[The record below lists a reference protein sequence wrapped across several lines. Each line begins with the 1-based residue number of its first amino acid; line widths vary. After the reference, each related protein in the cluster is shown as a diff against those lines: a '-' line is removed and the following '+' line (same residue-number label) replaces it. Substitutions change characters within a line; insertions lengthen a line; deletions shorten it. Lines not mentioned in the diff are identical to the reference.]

1 MTKELSIAVQQLGP
15 NQKEAVQWKNG
26 ALLGL
31 ASPGGDKTNV
41 LTTRVARIL
50 HDPRPTNCKVLVLT
64 SRMDTGRDVQNR
76 IKALVPDLIKYL
88 FTGTIPMFCE
98 KILRQHGS
106 HIGLQRDFAVYGS
119 DQVRKEILSDALFV
133 ANRKDK
139 PVSCD
144 DVRWLSTI
152 DQLRNRLISPSRTQN
167 YFRNPK
173 IGRQVALIH
182 RIYEDALQERQA
194 LDDNGLV
201 LNFCSLLQKA
211 GRLQSW
217 IQGIYAYWVVDEFQ
231 NITLSQYQML
241 KQLAGDQFRNIF
253 AVADSDQFHDKGA
266 DPSFNRLQ
274 SFKQDFKPHI
284 IQLVENRCCPNSIV
298 RVANNLVSKNCT
310 RPSGEESL
318 LNSIQDQSAVNIR
331 LREFESDIQEA
342 DAIAAFMSMQPP
354 KQLERTAILGRNRK
368 RLKVV
373 LNALQR
379 KGLEGILPI
388 CGDRLISPQF
398 IWLRS
403 ALGLSLHPIDD
414 QNFAD
419 LVGAGN
425 GLAGLELD
433 RQLIAA
439 EASSKRGS
447 YLECWAHAASDTNDI
462 GNELAQFAFRLVEN
476 RGDWSIVIDDVLQ
489 WLDQALSRECADRT
503 DIEEDKESWSVAT
516 KLIQRELN
524 REPTLEEFLQN
535 MATRR
540 NVPLRGGVLPLL
552 TIHGAKD
559 LEFDNVW
566 IMGVAD
572 SILPS
577 SQGLKNGENSL
588 GLELERQHMISAITS
603 TKKKLV
609 MSYARSYD
617 MRPTGPSRFV
627 KEMGLNCLNS
637 EDR

>member
-1 MTKELSIAVQQLGP
+1 VNVELNRAIERLKPIEKQA
-15 NQKEAVQWKNG
+15 AQWENG
-26 ALLGL
+26 ALMLFTGRG
-31 ASPGGDKTNV
+31 AEKFKV
-41 LTTRVARIL
+41 LSACVARVL
-50 HDPRPTNCKVLVLT
+50 QDSSPRSVGVLVFT
-64 SRMDTGRDVQNR
+64 SSSRVVQNIR
-76 IKALVPDLIKYL
+76 SGVEALVPNLNDHLW
-88 FTGTIPMFCE
+88 TGSLSMFCE
-98 KILRQHGS
+98 KVLRQHGS
-106 HIGLQRDFAVYGS
+106 HIQLQRDFAVYS
-119 DQVRKEILSDALFV
+119 QDEDRRDLLSDAL
-133 ANRKDK
+133 AAAGRKGK
-139 PVSCD
+139 PVGRN
-144 DVRWLSTI
+144 DVQWLETI
-152 DQLRNRLISPSRTQN
+152 DQLRDRLITPERTQSH
-167 YFRNPK
+167 FRNEK
-173 IGRQVALIH
+173 IGNQVALIH
-182 RIYEDALQERQA
+182 RIYEDVLKENYAF
-194 LDDNGLV
+194 DDNRLV
-201 LNFCSLLQKA
+201 LTFCSLLRQLPPLIDLYHRIYKH
-211 GRLQSW
+211 W
-217 IQGIYAYWVVDEFQ
+217 IIDEFQ
-231 NITLSQYQML
+231 NLSLPQYQL
-241 KQLAGDQFRNIF
+241 LRLFAGDQFQKIL
-253 AVADSDQFHDKGA
+253 AVADRDQVHYKA
-266 DPSFNRLQ
+266 TDPSLNALQ
-274 SFKQDFKPHI
+274 SFQQDFSPHI
-284 IQLVENRCCPNSIV
+284 IHLVENRRCPNSIV
-298 RVANNLVSKNCT
+298 RVANNLVLNNGT
-310 RPSGEESL
+310 TPSDEESL

-331 LREFESDIQEA
+331 LREFESDLQEA

-354 KQLERTAILGRNRK
+354 EQLERTAILGRNRK

-414 QNFAD
+414 QIFAD

-425 GLAGLELD
+425 RFAGLELD

-439 EASSKRGS
+439 EASSNRGS
-447 YLECWAHAASDTNDI
+447 YLEYWAHAATNTNEI

-489 WLDQALSRECADRT
+489 WLDQAPSRECADRT
-503 DIEEDKESWSVAT
+503 DIEEDKESWLATT
-516 KLIQRELN
+516 KLTQKELN

-540 NVPLRGGVLPLL
+540 NVPLRGGALPLL

-577 SQGLKNGENSL
+577 SQGSKNGENSL

-617 MRPTGPSRFV
+617 KRPTGPSCFV
-627 KEMGLNCLNS
+627 KEMGLNCLSS